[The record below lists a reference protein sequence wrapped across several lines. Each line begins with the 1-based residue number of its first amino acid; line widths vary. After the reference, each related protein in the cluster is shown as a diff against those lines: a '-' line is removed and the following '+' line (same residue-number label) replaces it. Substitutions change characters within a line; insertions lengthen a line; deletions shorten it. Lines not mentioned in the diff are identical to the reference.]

1 MLGEST
7 SNSLREVASPV
18 AGLENTNPSKPIEIC
33 SEILGGVP
41 IFQEDDNMD
50 NVRHDYVQDENSS
63 RKALGSVMQDNDVE

>member
-41 IFQEDDNMD
+41 IF
-50 NVRHDYVQDENSS
+50 
-63 RKALGSVMQDNDVE
+63 